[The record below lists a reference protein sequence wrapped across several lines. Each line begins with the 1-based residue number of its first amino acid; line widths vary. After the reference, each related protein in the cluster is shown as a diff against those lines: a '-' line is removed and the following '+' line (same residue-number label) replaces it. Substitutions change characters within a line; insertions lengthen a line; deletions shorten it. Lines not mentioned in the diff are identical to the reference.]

1 VAGAAGAAGR
11 RGRPGGRLLFESHQA
26 KAAGD
31 EAFDGLSRFRM
42 RAERGVLHALDHL
55 ETARSFSGMLRDGFV
70 NIGGHAK
77 QHGGTQNLAFSKART
92 PLSSAEMKIK
102 ATLERYY
109 VLPCC
114 LLLLNLCNAIIS
126 YKAELIHDGFLRT
139 LFIMG
144 MVLCG
149 SSLVAF
155 AIAPG
160 LIWVVQSMRR
170 TSRSTGGG
178 VGEGFFLIG
187 LGMLIFWL
195 YYRNYL
201 LGTEYILPAGW
212 RNQ

>member
-1 VAGAAGAAGR
+1 
-11 RGRPGGRLLFESHQA
+11 
-26 KAAGD
+26 
-31 EAFDGLSRFRM
+31 M
-42 RAERGVLHALDHL
+42 
-55 ETARSFSGMLRDGFV
+55 
-70 NIGGHAK
+70 
-77 QHGGTQNLAFSKART
+77 
-92 PLSSAEMKIK
+92 K

-126 YKAELIHDGFLRT
+126 YKAQLIHDGFLRT
-139 LFIMG
+139 LFIMA
-144 MVLCG
+144 MVLFG

-160 LIWVVQSMRR
+160 LTWIVQSLRK

-178 VGEGFFLIG
+178 AGEALFLIG
-187 LGMLIFWL
+187 LGALIFWL

-201 LGTEYILPAGW
+201 IGTQSILPAAW